1 MKQRDK
7 IEKQDMPPEDI
18 KKMLHIACW
27 AYADA
32 AKKIC
37 EANAVLRMYGV
48 IAGERDISL
57 GLAEDG
63 SKTLN
68 MPLCKG
74 IKELAAVLGAEVH
87 YPRRCGGFDYSK
99 LTCTYNGVRFT
110 QAGQAQD
117 TIKYDFF

>member
-7 IEKQDMPPEDI
+7 IEKQDMPPKDVKE
-18 KKMLHIACW
+18 MLHIACW

-68 MPLCKG
+68 MPLYKG
-74 IKELAAVLGAEVH
+74 IKELAEMLGAEVN
-87 YPRRCGGFDYSK
+87 YPRRYGGFDYSK

>member
-1 MKQRDK
+1 
-7 IEKQDMPPEDI
+7 
-18 KKMLHIACW
+18 MLHIACW

-68 MPLCKG
+68 MPLYKG
-74 IKELAAVLGAEVH
+74 IKELAEMLGAEVN

>member
-1 MKQRDK
+1 MKQRNK
-7 IEKQDMPPEDI
+7 IEKQDMPPKDVKE
-18 KKMLHIACW
+18 MLHIACW

-57 GLAEDG
+57 ELAEDG

-68 MPLCKG
+68 MPLYKG
-74 IKELAAVLGAEVH
+74 IKELAERVREGA
-87 YPRRCGGFDYSK
+87 
-99 LTCTYNGVRFT
+99 
-110 QAGQAQD
+110 
-117 TIKYDFF
+117 